1 MPWRLAV
8 INRALVVWAFVG
20 SVTTSSLAADTL
32 EPEQGE
38 LYRALFAD
46 ASVTLHLRSYLLD
59 RTDTTGSDPAAW
71 AGGGWIGY
79 ESDWIGDVLKVG
91 AVGYTSLPLWAPED
105 RVDTLLLRDGTEG
118 FAVLGQAYVALKFE
132 DQIATFYRQLV
143 NQPEVNLQ
151 DNRMVPN
158 TFEAASLKGDLGPIS
173 YYGGY
178 LFGMKKRNSDEFVN
192 MAKAA
197 GVSGE
202 DSDMW
207 LGGLE
212 FTPFDELKFRTSLY
226 AVPDLLASSYSDA
239 VWTTP
244 AGDESKLRLSGQFMY
259 QGGIGDDLLMDCNCD
274 TWAAGAKGEF
284 IMGKLTLTAGY
295 TQIGDEYNYQS
306 PYGSWAGYTSMI
318 VKDFNRAGEKA
329 LLLGLA
335 YDFAELGAE
344 GLVFTSLAA
353 FDLDT
358 QNGDPKWNEYDF
370 TLDYRLTAL
379 EDGDWAWLSPL
390 WLRTRYAYV
399 DIGGDD
405 DLNDFRIIA
414 NYELQFQGSDL

>member
-1 MPWRLAV
+1 VKASAFALA
-8 INRALVVWAFVG
+8 ILLG
-20 SVTTSSLAADTL
+20 SIPTAPCLAADVL
-32 EPEQGE
+32 ESEQSE
-38 LYRALFAD
+38 LYRAIFSD
-46 ASVTLHLRSYLLD
+46 AVLTVHFRNYLLD
-59 RTDTTGSDPAAW
+59 RTDTSGSDPAAW
-71 AGGGWIGY
+71 AIGGWVGY
-79 ESDWIGDVLKVG
+79 ESDWISDVLKFG

-105 RVDTLLLRDGTEG
+105 RVDALLLKDGTEG

-132 DQIATFYRQLV
+132 EQIATFYRQLV

-158 TFEAASLKGDLGPIS
+158 TFEAVSLKGDFGPVS

-197 GVSGE
+197 GVTEE

-212 FTPFDELKFRTSLY
+212 FTPIEDLKFRTSLY
-226 AVPDLLASSYSDA
+226 AVNDLLASSYSDA
-239 VWTTP
+239 VWTTL

-295 TQIGDEYNYQS
+295 TQISDEYNYQS

-390 WLRTRYAYV
+390 WLRARYAYV

-414 NYELQFQGSDL
+414 NYELQLQGSDL